1 MAPSTN
7 TRIVRA
13 KYVARGDSFTHE
25 NFRTE
30 TVPLDHNLKEG
41 DVLIRNIYL
50 ALDPYTRF
58 SFESPA
64 PTLGQTVVG
73 YGLGEV
79 VESKNA
85 AYPVSSIVV
94 GHNFGWE
101 QYTLQSNPRVLFVVP
116 DAQNSKVDLTE
127 FVNALGMNGLTAYAA
142 AETLAKFH
150 KDQKIYVSSAAGPV
164 GTLFALLAKRAGAF
178 VIGSAGSDDKV
189 QYLLKDI
196 GLDAAFNYK
205 TQDTRAQ
212 LDAAA
217 PDGIDIYFDLVG
229 GETLDIALEKLKNS
243 GKVIAVGNLSV
254 VNGKT
259 PYLTKNLHLIVLKAL
274 TINGFSTFPHY
285 QKFPEFWRKFV
296 PLVASGEFKTQ
307 KPTVIQGLENAG
319 QAYADYFDGKYKGKV
334 AVQVSAV

>member
-30 TVPLDHNLKEG
+30 TVPLDHNLKQG

-50 ALDPYTRF
+50 ALDPFTRF

-64 PTLGQTVVG
+64 PTLGQTVTG
-73 YGLGEV
+73 FGLGEV

-94 GHNFGWE
+94 GFDFGWE
-101 QYTLQSNPRVLFVVP
+101 QYTLQSNPRVLHVVP
-116 DAQNSKVDLTE
+116 DAQQVDLTE
-127 FVNALGMNGLTAYAA
+127 YLNALGINGLTSYAA
-142 AETLAKFH
+142 AESLVQFH

-164 GTLFALLAKRAGAF
+164 GTFFALLAKRAGAF
-178 VIGSAGSDDKV
+178 VIGSAGSDDKI

-205 TQDTRAQ
+205 TQDPRAQ

-217 PDGIDIYFDLVG
+217 PGGIDVYFDLVG
-229 GETLDIALEKLKNS
+229 GETLDVALEKLKDR
-243 GKVIAVGNLSV
+243 GQVLAVGNLSV
-254 VNGKT
+254 
-259 PYLTKNLHLIVLKAL
+259 
-274 TINGFSTFPHY
+274 
-285 QKFPEFWRKFV
+285 
-296 PLVASGEFKTQ
+296 
-307 KPTVIQGLENAG
+307 
-319 QAYADYFDGKYKGKV
+319 
-334 AVQVSAV
+334 